1 MGTSLLSK
9 ERFLLS
15 TVLPRDKATT
25 HPRALYFAALP
36 KLASTE
42 GKIEKCVHVTKR
54 SDVNKLLQ

>member
-1 MGTSLLSK
+1 MGTSLLAK

-36 KLASTE
+36 RLASKE
-42 GKIEKCVHVTKR
+42 GKIDKFVHATKR
-54 SDVNKLLQ
+54 SDVDKLLQ